1 MKFFHFTLGEL
12 QGVIK
17 GRSMLN
23 PSRQSILAL
32 AICLAL
38 SSSCAK
44 KDQITPSF
52 EAKSL
57 KAQGIDHL
65 NLSMGLE
72 EEVEGTTTDV
82 ERIPVVGGI
91 AGNLVQALANAT
103 IERRE
108 GLTLELSPQ
117 IIELPE
123 LRTIDMRFIE
133 SIFIESVKIE
143 IPSEVRRDAQFIRQ
157 STSGQSGTAHLLEER
172 LDFISK
178 IEVYLEAVDE
188 LDPADRLVS
197 SGELNT
203 RWGNQT
209 LENLSSEAV
218 RVLEFDAKKDE
229 VGCDGGCLNLRP
241 IDRDLSNYLPRYGI
255 FKVHTKILLGAVPE
269 GKLKVKGK
277 INFRININPPF

>member
-1 MKFFHFTLGEL
+1 MKTR
-12 QGVIK
+12 K
-17 GRSMLN
+17 
-23 PSRQSILAL
+23 PTAL
-32 AICLAL
+32 IALFLCFAL

-44 KDQITPSF
+44 KDAISPSF
-52 EAKSL
+52 ETKSL
-57 KAQGIDHL
+57 KEQGVDHL
-65 NLSMGLE
+65 NFSMGLE
-72 EEVEGTTTDV
+72 EEVEGTTYDV

-91 AGNLVQALANAT
+91 AGNLLQALANAT
-103 IERRE
+103 IERRQ

-117 IIELPE
+117 IVELPE
-123 LRTIDMRFIE
+123 LRNVDMRFID
-133 SIFIESVKIE
+133 SIIIESVKIE
-143 IPSEVRRDAQFIRQ
+143 IPVEVRREAQSIRQ
-157 STSGQSGTAHLLEER
+157 STQGQSGAAHLLEER

-188 LDPADRLVS
+188 LDFTDRLLS
-197 SGELNT
+197 SSELNT

-218 RVLEFDAKKDE
+218 RVLEFDAETDE
-229 VGCDGGCLNLRP
+229 IGCDGGCLNLRP
-241 IDRDLSNYLPRYGI
+241 LGRDLAGYLPRFGV